1 MTEHDQ
7 GTPPTQ
13 SEQDAVD
20 HETEARDELRVITTM
35 PRQYGTQ
42 HATDV
47 FHLPPDLVE
56 HVDAEAAAQAEAV
69 GAQLGRLRVTPVDS
83 HGVPTGPSEQ
93 RADALDKLG
102 VIRQNGY
109 TVETLHEAG
118 GDGLRTVSVS
128 VTSPEGRGATAIRSY
143 FGSVETTGQLAAG
156 DAFDDAMR
164 LLAVAAGV
172 EPWTPEV
179 VK

>member
-1 MTEHDQ
+1 MTEHDREDARAQ
-7 GTPPTQ
+7 RAADAIGGAVRAARADTLPYDNGGIIGGLIGTFTP
-13 SEQDAVD
+13 EQPA
-20 HETEARDELRVITTM
+20 DEL
-35 PRQYGTQ
+35 
-42 HATDV
+42 
-47 FHLPPDLVE
+47 
-56 HVDAEAAAQAEAV
+56 
-69 GAQLGRLRVTPVDS
+69 
-83 HGVPTGPSEQ
+83 
-93 RADALDKLG
+93 DKVG

-118 GDGLRTVSVS
+118 GDGLRTVSVT
-128 VTSPEGRGATAIRSY
+128 VTSPEGRGVTAIRSY

>member
-1 MTEHDQ
+1 MTEHD
-7 GTPPTQ
+7 
-13 SEQDAVD
+13 
-20 HETEARDELRVITTM
+20 HE
-35 PRQYGTQ
+35 
-42 HATDV
+42 
-47 FHLPPDLVE
+47 
-56 HVDAEAAAQAEAV
+56 
-69 GAQLGRLRVTPVDS
+69 GRLRRNPETI
-83 HGVPTGPSEQ
+83 EQ
-93 RADALDKLG
+93 IRQASTTTDGDVIVAGGLIVARADTLPYDNGGIIGELGEGTITPERPAVELDKVG

-118 GDGLRTVSVS
+118 GDGLRTVSVT
-128 VTSPEGRGATAIRSY
+128 VTSPEGRGVTAIRSY

-164 LLAVAAGV
+164 LHAVAAGV

>member
-1 MTEHDQ
+1 MTDHDR
-7 GTPPTQ
+7 
-13 SEQDAVD
+13 EDARAQRAADAIGGAVRA
-20 HETEARDELRVITTM
+20 ARE
-35 PRQYGTQ
+35 
-42 HATDV
+42 
-47 FHLPPDLVE
+47 
-56 HVDAEAAAQAEAV
+56 DARALD
-69 GAQLGRLRVTPVDS
+69 GRGRLRVTP
-83 HGVPTGPSEQ
+83 EQ
-93 RADALDKLG
+93 PAVELDKVG

-118 GDGLRTVSVS
+118 GDGLRTVSVT
-128 VTSPEGRGATAIRSY
+128 VTSPEGRGVTAIRSY

-164 LLAVAAGV
+164 LHAVAAGV